1 MKCSQAINLL
11 RQLRKELSERYFV
24 ISLSLFGSVA
34 RDEARPDSDV
44 DILVEFSQPV
54 GLFHFIDLRQ
64 CLENILGCKVDL
76 GTSGSLKPYVKE
88 EVLQE
93 AILVT

>member
-1 MKCSQAINLL
+1 MIWSQAINLL

-34 RDEARPDSDV
+34 RDEARPDSNV

-64 CLENILGCKVDL
+64 CLENILGCKVAL
-76 GTSGSLKPYVKE
+76 RTSGSLKPYIKE
-88 EVLQE
+88 EALQE